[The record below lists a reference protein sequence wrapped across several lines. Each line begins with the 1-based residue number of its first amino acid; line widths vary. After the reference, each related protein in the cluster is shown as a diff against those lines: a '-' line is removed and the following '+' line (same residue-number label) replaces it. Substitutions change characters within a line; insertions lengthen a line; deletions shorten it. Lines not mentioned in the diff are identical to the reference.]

1 MGTQRPHPDGRHAH
15 HQAPLANWTA
25 QDSLSPGALLARDC
39 SVAGTVTSVTV
50 VSGPPQPSGGS
61 LHHHLRDTP
70 EGAWQAPNGE
80 MGPCDSPNRME
91 EILLWAYMVKPSFSQ
106 NSPQL
111 ALVTRFPNQLWA
123 ISWMMT
129 SARERSPA
137 RRQGVTKVRQGFSIP
152 PERERR
158 GHEEHIVPAGA
169 GGYWGW
175 LPPVTRRSPVPRAR
189 DSSPGP
195 SQGDETGSLAPSSPR
210 GTGRPDGASCRGT
223 QV

>member
-25 QDSLSPGALLARDC
+25 HDSLSPGALLARDC

-91 EILLWAYMVKPSFSQ
+91 ERSVAKDK
-106 NSPQL
+106 
-111 ALVTRFPNQLWA
+111 TR
-123 ISWMMT
+123 
-129 SARERSPA
+129 
-137 RRQGVTKVRQGFSIP
+137 G
-152 PERERR
+152 
-158 GHEEHIVPAGA
+158 
-169 GGYWGW
+169 
-175 LPPVTRRSPVPRAR
+175 
-189 DSSPGP
+189 
-195 SQGDETGSLAPSSPR
+195 
-210 GTGRPDGASCRGT
+210 
-223 QV
+223 